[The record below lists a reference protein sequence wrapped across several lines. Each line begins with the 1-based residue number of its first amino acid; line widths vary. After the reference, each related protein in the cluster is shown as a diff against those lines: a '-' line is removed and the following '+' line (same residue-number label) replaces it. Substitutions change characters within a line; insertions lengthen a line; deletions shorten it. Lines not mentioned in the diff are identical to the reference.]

1 MLLLLITMAKKST
14 VKPPQKEAPKA
25 AVDVQTGILEAY
37 SQLQYQKGAAQVVL
51 QDLAEEVGVA
61 FGTVRYHFNQAG
73 RDVAQEALIHVV
85 KKAYVYID
93 DQIFKA
99 RQEKDFNPIHA
110 YVRAMFAW
118 VKQSAPDSSLLVY
131 YYYLC
136 STKAPVAIPNQL
148 FLEKARLRIE
158 AFIHEAVGR
167 KIYAAPSDVAHVAL
181 QIHMTLLGGCVV
193 ASTQRMEDQYLLQS
207 DLCLSVIDLILKKS

>member
-1 MLLLLITMAKKST
+1 MAKKT
-14 VKPPQKEAPKA
+14 TRKPSKPVPATP
-25 AVDVQTGILEAY
+25 VSVQTEILDAY

-51 QDLAEEVGVA
+51 QDLAQEVGVA

-93 DQIFKA
+93 DEIFKA
-99 RQEKDFNPIHA
+99 RQAENFNPIHA
-110 YVRAMFAW
+110 YVKAMFGW
-118 VKQSAPDSSLLVY
+118 VKQSAPDASLLVY

-158 AFIHEAVGR
+158 ALIHESMGR
-167 KIYAAPSDVAHVAL
+167 KIYPAPADVSQAAL

-193 ASTQRMEDQYLLQS
+193 ASTQRQDEQYDLQS
-207 DLCLSVIDLILKKS
+207 SLCLSVIDLILRRS